1 MGRNLHG
8 PGVPVSAS
16 NKRDQLRGIVEK
28 IQREAEDLAV
38 AAEVALKNY
47 IVLDAAANGSDA
59 DVEAALRVIKSNFPE
74 RMPS

>member
-1 MGRNLHG
+1 M
-8 PGVPVSAS
+8 
-16 NKRDQLRGIVEK
+16 EK
-28 IQREAEDLAV
+28 IQKEAEDLAV

-59 DVEAALRVIKSNFPE
+59 DVEAALRVIQTNFPE